1 MLQNTTE
8 NNVWNEIGRDSFD
21 FEHSMDVL
29 HRKQTGSYYTDL
41 ELTLA
46 MMKEMVDSLSVED
59 KAALYTK
66 SFLEPCV
73 GTGNF
78 VFAYLRVCKE
88 LGFSSAQY
96 KELIDNIYVC
106 DINKGALEVYKKN
119 LTQIAKTYFDIDIEP
134 GYFDSHIGSGLMIDV
149 DEEKT
154 RYIQI
159 ADVFSQDIVKGGF
172 DFVVTNPPYKNLKA
186 ERSHYQSDDLYD
198 RDRNKYA
205 AIGKLASKLFPNS
218 SVGTLNLYKM
228 FVEEIMD
235 KYLANNGVASLLIPF
250 G

>member
-119 LTQIAKTYFDIDIEP
+119 LTQIAKTYFNGIKLRIHLNFYTVP
-134 GYFDSHIGSGLMIDV
+134 YIASSHFFSSRIIFIFL
-149 DEEKT
+149 
-154 RYIQI
+154 RY
-159 ADVFSQDIVKGGF
+159 K
-172 DFVVTNPPYKNLKA
+172 
-186 ERSHYQSDDLYD
+186 
-198 RDRNKYA
+198 
-205 AIGKLASKLFPNS
+205 
-218 SVGTLNLYKM
+218 
-228 FVEEIMD
+228 
-235 KYLANNGVASLLIPF
+235 
-250 G
+250 